1 MYVVHTWSNKF
12 YTFNRLKIRKSL
24 RHKTDVD
31 ELPLPCRL
39 QNLIG
44 LLFTQTIRCSVPD
57 PENLRDFVVRPQLEN
72 VRLHCTMIRHSPP
85 APLEEPSNEGASATA
100 STSAAAG
107 STAAQ
112 TGTAI
117 DANYSLTELMNSPMK
132 MLSSRQLKL
141 TKFSFYPSKPGFFT
155 HFR

>member
-1 MYVVHTWSNKF
+1 MF

-57 PENLRDFVVRPQLEN
+57 PQNLRHFVVRPQSEN

-132 MLSSRQLKL
+132 TSALVAELLSAEDC
-141 TKFSFYPSKPGFFT
+141 FT
-155 HFR
+155 ICFR

>member
-1 MYVVHTWSNKF
+1 MF

-57 PENLRDFVVRPQLEN
+57 PENLRDFVVRPQSEN

-85 APLEEPSNEGASATA
+85 VPLEEPSNEGASATA

-117 DANYSLTELMNSPMK
+117 DANYSLTELMNFPLNISA
-132 MLSSRQLKL
+132 
-141 TKFSFYPSKPGFFT
+141 FFKKRAMT
-155 HFR
+155 